1 MSLSVG
7 ADLPELT
14 RVAVLGLARSGLAA
28 VEALLA
34 RGVEVVASD
43 LRAEVDGLRPRDGMT
58 AVLGGHPESLLEGV
72 QAVVV
77 SPGIPRTAPIVDA
90 ALARAIPVISEIEL
104 ASRLLPGIVVGITGT
119 NGKSTTTALAA
130 ALLNGAGIA
139 AVACGNLGTPWIAAA
154 AAPDDPEAPPSSPV
168 RVWVVELS
176 SFQLETV
183 RRFAPDVGVHLNL
196 TPDHLD
202 RYRSLDDYGAAKAR
216 IFESQQEAQVAV
228 LNADDPLVA
237 RISPRARRF
246 EFTRR
251 RAARL
256 GAWLDGDDVVADVTG
271 AGPRRVLRRDEL
283 SLPGTHNLENALAAL
298 AAVLPLGVPV
308 ESAAETLRSFRGL
321 RHRTELVRVRAGVS
335 WYNDSKGTNID
346 ATLKS
351 LEGFPDGRVFLILGG
366 KDKGDDFGRL
376 LPLAKRKA
384 RRILSIGKAAP
395 AVEAALSAEVP
406 TVRSGTVQLA
416 VAEAARDAEA
426 GDVVLL
432 SPACA
437 SFDQFR
443 DFEHRGDVFEALVLS
458 LPPAGPEGS

>member
-1 MSLSVG
+1 MSLPVG
-7 ADLPELT
+7 ADLPELS

-28 VEALLA
+28 VEALLS

-43 LRAEVDGLRPRDGMT
+43 LRSEVPGLSARDGLT
-58 AVLGGHPESLLEGV
+58 AVLGGHPESLLAGV
-72 QAVVV
+72 QLVVL

-90 ALARAIPVISEIEL
+90 ALARAIPVVSEIEL
-104 ASRLLPGIVVGITGT
+104 ASRLVPGLVVGITGT

-130 ALLNGAGIA
+130 ALLNDAGIS
-139 AVACGNLGTPWIAAA
+139 AVACGNFGLPWIAAA
-154 AAPDDPEAPPSSPV
+154 VPASEELPPPT

-183 RRFAPDVGVHLNL
+183 RRFAPDVAVHLNL

-237 RISPRARRF
+237 RIAPRARRF
-246 EFTRR
+246 EFSRSR
-251 RAARL
+251 PVRL
-256 GAWLDGDDVVADVTG
+256 GAWVEGGDVVADAG
-271 AGPRRVLRRDEL
+271 AGPARVLGAAEL
-283 SLPGTHNLENALAAL
+283 SLPGAHNLENALAAL
-298 AAVLPLGVPV
+298 AATLPLGVPP
-308 ESAAETLRSFRGL
+308 ESAARTLRSFKGL
-321 RHRTELVRVRAGVS
+321 RHRTELIRVLRGVS

-366 KDKGDDFGRL
+366 KDKGDDFRRL
-376 LPLAKRKA
+376 QGLARRKA
-384 RRILSIGKAAP
+384 RRVLAIGKAAA
-395 AVEAALSAEVP
+395 AVEAALAPDVP
-406 TVRSGTVQLA
+406 LSRAGTLDA
-416 VAEAARDAEA
+416 AIAEAARDAVE

-443 DFEHRGDVFEALVLS
+443 DFEHRGEVFEALVRA
-458 LPPAGPEGS
+458 LPGGGTEER

>member
-7 ADLPELT
+7 ADLPELA

-28 VEALLA
+28 VDALLA

-43 LRAEVDGLRPRDGMT
+43 LRAAVDGLGARDGVT
-58 AVLGGHPESLLEGV
+58 AVLGGHPETLLEGV
-72 QAVVV
+72 QLVVL

-90 ALARAIPVISEIEL
+90 ALARAIPVVSEIEL

-130 ALLNGAGIA
+130 ALLNDAGIE

-154 AAPDDPEAPPSSPV
+154 ALPRSPADAPFSPT

-183 RRFAPDVGVHLNL
+183 RRFAPDVAVHLNL

-216 IFESQQEAQVAV
+216 VFENQQEAQIAV

-237 RISPRARRF
+237 RIAPRARRF
-246 EFTRR
+246 EFSRR
-251 RAARL
+251 RTARL
-256 GAWLDGDDVVADVTG
+256 GAWLERDDVVADI
-271 AGPRRVLRRDEL
+271 AGSGPSRVLRREEI
-283 SLPGTHNLENALAAL
+283 SLQGAHNLENALAAL
-298 AAVLPLGVPV
+298 AAVLPLGVPL
-308 ESAAETLRSFRGL
+308 ESAARTLRAFKGL
-321 RHRTELVRVRAGVS
+321 RHRTELVRVRGGVS

-351 LEGFPDGRVFLILGG
+351 LEGFPDSRVFLVLGG

-376 LPLAKRKA
+376 LPLVKRKA
-384 RRILSIGKAAP
+384 RRVLAIGKAAG
-395 AVEAALSAEVP
+395 AVEAALAAEVP
-406 TVRSGTVQLA
+406 TSRAGTVEAA
-416 VAEAARDAEA
+416 VAEAARDAVP